1 MKKVLLL
8 ILTVFMLLAFTSCDG
23 AIDFMG
29 KMGQNIVGTDTKGA
43 QEAANKATVSD
54 DQVTSADE
62 DDRINKEESKIILDG
77 KEITVGDLSKV
88 ESLLP
93 QIEKDTVDSI
103 NKALRNEQS
112 TNVLVSEM
120 KQPVTGP
127 VKTAAQGT
135 ATVMNAV
142 LETISGSIPA
152 DSDDPAMNAVRD
164 AIDSLSE
171 SLTNISNGGEVSK
184 GDVVTLQLIE
194 NFATE
199 AAKCMNTEGEV
210 NTDDI
215 SSLISQAN
223 TLATVTTSL
232 SSASQFTLDLGELI
246 SSITGSMGGNE
257 GDTASRSIMILN
269 ERQGTNSVIDRIES
283 YDLTDYAA
291 TIRSVYASVKT
302 VLGSNTDYS
311 MTTLSL
317 HKSAYEAYA
326 NLASSSDSELNSSS
340 FARFATYDGLMK
352 YAIASILSEAD
363 RYYTLLTTD
372 TNSNWLGRLGL
383 SGVDFPDN
391 IWVVLTDLEAEN
403 EWLLRETSG
412 EVRLRIPAK
421 YEDLV
426 IAISNAFGESKNTEF
441 EAVFKEFLNEDR
453 NAATVSCIKTLQFML
468 GYVSID
474 GIGDFDINGMLK
486 NALDWLNPNQTKG
499 GKVL

>member
-8 ILTVFMLLAFTSCDG
+8 IFTVFMLLAFTSCDG

-29 KMGQNIVGTDTKGA
+29 KMGQNIAGTDTKGA

-62 DDRINKEESKIILDG
+62 DDRIKKEESKIILDG
-77 KEITVGDLSKV
+77 KEITVSDDLSKV

-112 TNVLVSEM
+112 TNVLVEEM
-120 KQPVTGP
+120 KQPVTDT

-215 SSLISQAN
+215 SSLISEAN

-302 VLGSNTDYS
+302 VLGSNTDSS

-326 NLASSSDSELNSSS
+326 NLASSSGNELRSSNFS
-340 FARFATYDGLMK
+340 RFATYDGLMK
-352 YAIASILSEAD
+352 YVIASVLSEAD
-363 RYYTLLTTD
+363 RYYTLLLTD
-372 TNSNWLGRLGL
+372 TSSNWLGRLGL
-383 SGVDFPDN
+383 NAEDFPKD
-391 IWVVLTDLEAEN
+391 IWTVLTDLEDKN
-403 EWLLRETSG
+403 EWLLRETSD
-412 EVRLRIPAK
+412 EVIKFIIPEK
-421 YEDLV
+421 YEALILK
-426 IAISNAFGESKNTEF
+426 IADAFGENKNAEV
-441 EAVFKEFLNEDR
+441 EAVFKDFLQNEER
-453 NAATVSCIKTLQFML
+453 NASTVSCIRTLQFML
-468 GYVSID
+468 EYVSID
-474 GIGDFDINGMLK
+474 GIGDFDINGMLQD
-486 NALDWLNPNQTKG
+486 ALDWLNPNQN
-499 GKVL
+499 

>member
-29 KMGQNIVGTDTKGA
+29 KMGQNIAGTDTKGA

-54 DQVTSADE
+54 DQVKSADE
-62 DDRINKEESKIILDG
+62 DDRINKEESKIVLDG
-77 KEITVGDLSKV
+77 KEITVSGGLSKV

-171 SLTNISNGGEVSK
+171 SLTNISNDGEVSK

-199 AAKCMNTEGEV
+199 AAKCVNTETGEV

-257 GDTASRSIMILN
+257 GDTSSRSIMILN
-269 ERQGTNSVIDRIES
+269 ERQSTNSVIDRIES

-363 RYYTLLTTD
+363 RYYTLLTD
-372 TNSNWLGRLGL
+372 TSSNWLNRLGL
-383 SGVDFPDN
+383 SGVAFPKD
-391 IWVVLTDLEAEN
+391 IWTVLTDLEAEN
-403 EWLLRETSG
+403 EWLLKETSG
-412 EVRLRIPAK
+412 EVRLSIPEK

-426 IAISNAFGESKNTEF
+426 IAISNAFGESKNTDV
-441 EAVFKEFLNEDR
+441 EAVFKDFLNKDR
-453 NAATVSCIKTLQFML
+453 NTATVSCIKTLQFML

-486 NALDWLNPNQTKG
+486 NALDWLNPNQN
-499 GKVL
+499 

>member
-1 MKKVLLL
+1 MKKVLML

-29 KMGQNIVGTDTKGA
+29 KMGQNIAGTDTKGA

-54 DQVTSADE
+54 DQVKSADE
-62 DDRINKEESKIILDG
+62 DDRINKEESKIVLDG
-77 KEITVGDLSKV
+77 KEITVSGNLSKV

-171 SLTNISNGGEVSK
+171 SLTNISNDGEVSK

-199 AAKCMNTEGEV
+199 AAKCVNTEGEV
-210 NTDDI
+210 NTDNI
-215 SSLISQAN
+215 SVLISEAN
-223 TLATVTTSL
+223 TLATITTSL
-232 SSASQFTLDLGELI
+232 SSASQFSLDLGELI
-246 SSITGSMGGNE
+246 SSITGSMSRNE
-257 GDTASRSIMILN
+257 GDTSSRSIMILN
-269 ERQGTNSVIDRIES
+269 ERQSTNSVIDRIES

-326 NLASSSDSELNSSS
+326 NLASSSGNELRSSNFS
-340 FARFATYDGLMK
+340 RFATYDGLMK
-352 YAIASILSEAD
+352 YVIASVLSEAD
-363 RYYTLLTTD
+363 RYYTLLLTD
-372 TNSNWLGRLGL
+372 TSSNWLGRLGL
-383 SGVDFPDN
+383 NAEDFPKD
-391 IWVVLTDLEAEN
+391 IWTVLTDFEDKN
-403 EWLLRETSG
+403 EWLLRETSD
-412 EVRLRIPAK
+412 EVIKFIIPEK
-421 YEDLV
+421 YEALILK
-426 IAISNAFGESKNTEF
+426 IADAFGENKNAEV
-441 EAVFKEFLNEDR
+441 EAVFKDFLQNEER
-453 NAATVSCIKTLQFML
+453 NASTVSCIRTLQFML

-474 GIGDFDINGMLK
+474 GIGDFDINGMLQD
-486 NALDWLNPNQTKG
+486 ALDWLNSNQN
-499 GKVL
+499 